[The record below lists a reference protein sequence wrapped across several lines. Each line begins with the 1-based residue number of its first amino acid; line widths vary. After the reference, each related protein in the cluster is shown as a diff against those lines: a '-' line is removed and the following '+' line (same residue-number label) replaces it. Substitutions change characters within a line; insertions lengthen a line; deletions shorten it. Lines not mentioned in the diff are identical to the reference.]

1 MDHPAPLDS
10 TSHGPRIWRAERHEA
25 EVVARLLVAFRD
37 HLGFDWPS
45 DNAFLAS
52 VERLIDDPA
61 TDYLL
66 GAPDED
72 SPAAGL
78 VQLRYRWSVWRASHD
93 CLLEDLFVDP
103 CARRSGLGRAL
114 VQAAIERARARECRR
129 IELDTAETNEAALA
143 LYRSAGFDNDAY
155 EGGRALFLRLRL
167 D

>member
-1 MDHPAPLDS
+1 MDHPAPPDG
-10 TSHGPRIWRAERHEA
+10 TPHGPRVWRAERHEA
-25 EVVARLLVAFRD
+25 HDVARLLVAFRD

-45 DNAFLAS
+45 DNAFLAG

-61 TDYLL
+61 TEYLL

-72 SPAAGL
+72 TRPAGV

-103 CARRSGLGRAL
+103 GTRRSGLGRAL

>member
-1 MDHPAPLDS
+1 MDHPAPPDG
-10 TSHGPRIWRAERHEA
+10 TPHGPRVWRAERHEA
-25 EVVARLLVAFRD
+25 EEVARLLVAFRD

-45 DNAFLAS
+45 DNAFLAG

-61 TDYLL
+61 TEYLL

-72 SPAAGL
+72 TRPAGV

-103 CARRSGLGRAL
+103 GTRRSGLGRAL

>member
-1 MDHPAPLDS
+1 MDPHAPPDS
-10 TSHGPRIWRAERHEA
+10 AHVWRAEPREA
-25 EVVARLLVAFRD
+25 GAVAALLVEFRN

-52 VERLIDDPA
+52 VERLIEDPA
-61 TDYLL
+61 TEYLL
-66 GAPDED
+66 GAPLED
-72 SPAAGL
+72 APAVGV

-103 CARRSGLGRAL
+103 GARRSGLGRAL

>member
-1 MDHPAPLDS
+1 MDHRAPPDS
-10 TSHGPRIWRAERHEA
+10 TPHEPRVWRAERHEA
-25 EVVARLLVAFRD
+25 SDVARLLVAFRD

-45 DNAFLAS
+45 DNAFLAG

-72 SPAAGL
+72 SRAAGL

-103 CARRSGLGRAL
+103 GARRSGLGRAL